1 MNNNL
6 TTLEA
11 FTLHDNQ
18 LQASIYDLSYTL
30 PKDWWL
36 HQIQYNRP
44 ADSKEKIRITYPPS
58 QTPINLNC
66 ENFKKY
72 QKKKSR
78 VNIYH
83 N

>member
-18 LQASIYDLSYTL
+18 LQASIYDLSDTL

-44 ADSKEKIRITYPPS
+44 PDSKEKIRITYPPS

-72 QKKKSR
+72 PKKKSLE
-78 VNIYH
+78 
-83 N
+83 